1 MRLEQLPPWQS
12 FCEAVRQATP
22 DPDSMRL
29 IQAAGLSVDLSTQR
43 HSPALQASSQALLQA
58 VDFERAREQLFDGH
72 PVNSSESRPALHTAL
87 RGSRAPAAVEQTV
100 STALAQMAK
109 FVEQTNSANRY
120 QNVVHLGIGGS
131 DWGPR
136 MVWQALR
143 GVGTRR
149 ELRFAANIDAH
160 AITAA
165 LAGLDARDTL
175 LVIASKSF
183 TTIESMTNAQYALDW
198 MKRGGV
204 TDPLAHTV
212 ALTANPEAAQAFGVA
227 PERTFAFWD
236 WVGGRYS
243 VWSSI
248 GLTIALGLGW
258 NSFLD
263 LLSGARAMDDHFLT
277 APTAKN
283 APLQMALASVAN
295 TSVMGFHS
303 EVICPY
309 DARLTDFVPWLQQLQ
324 MESLGKGVT
333 QAGEPLGMNI
343 SPATWG
349 MPGTDS
355 QHTFFQW
362 LHQGQEGAPVD
373 FIACLEPS
381 HLSANHHRQLFSNC
395 LAQRAAL
402 WQGKSEQRA
411 REDLVAKGMPT
422 EQAAA
427 LAKHCVHPGQ
437 RPSTLIVLPTL
448 DARRLG
454 ALLALYEH
462 KVFSAAVLWG
472 INPFDQWGVEFGKT
486 LARQIIDEDQSTL
499 GQFDASTQFWITA
512 LRDRTVSAPSSPN
525 QHSHT

>member
-1 MRLEQLPPWQS
+1 VHLEKLAPWRD
-12 FCEAVRQATP
+12 FCEAVRQARP
-22 DPDSMRL
+22 DPTTVRL

-43 HSPALQASSQALLQA
+43 HSADFEANAQALLLA
-58 VDFERAREQLFDGH
+58 AGFERARAQLFEGQA
-72 PVNSSESRPALHTAL
+72 VNASEQRAALHTAL
-87 RGSRAPAAVEQTV
+87 RGSQAPEAVAQTV
-100 STALAQMAK
+100 ASSLTRMGE
-109 FVEQTNSANRY
+109 FVEQTNTANRY
-120 QNVVHLGIGGS
+120 QNIVHLGIGGS

-160 AITAA
+160 AITNA
-165 LAGLDARDTL
+165 LEGLDAQDTL

-183 TTIESMTNAQYALDW
+183 TTIESITNAQFALDW

-204 TDPLAHTV
+204 ADPLAHTV
-212 ALTANPEAAQAFGVA
+212 ALTANPQAARAFGVA

-258 NSFLD
+258 QTFLAM
-263 LLSGARAMDDHFLT
+263 LAGARAMDEHFLT
-277 APTAKN
+277 APPETN
-283 APLQMALASVAN
+283 APIQMALSSVAN
-295 TSVMGFHS
+295 TSVLGFHS

-333 QAGEPLGMNI
+333 QNGEPLGVNV

-373 FIACLEPS
+373 FIACLEPD
-381 HLSANHHRQLFSNC
+381 HPSANHHRQLFTNC

-402 WQGKSEQRA
+402 WQGKSKKQA
-411 REDLVAKGMPT
+411 FDAFVAKGMPL
-422 EQAAA
+422 EQADA
-427 LAKHCVHPGQ
+427 LANHCVHPGL

-448 DARRLG
+448 DAQRLG

-462 KVFSAAVLWG
+462 KVFTAAVLWG

-486 LARQIIDEDQSTL
+486 LARQLIAEGQSDL
-499 GQFDASTQFWITA
+499 SEFDASTQFWMSA
-512 LRDRTVSAPSSPN
+512 LNEQLNEPPA
-525 QHSHT
+525 

>member
-1 MRLEQLPPWQS
+1 MHLEKLAPWRD
-12 FCEAVRQATP
+12 FCESVRQARP
-22 DPDSMRL
+22 DPASMRL

-43 HSPALQASSQALLQA
+43 HSAEFEVNAQALLKA
-58 VDFERAREQLFDGH
+58 AGFERARAQLFDGH
-72 PVNSSESRPALHTAL
+72 PVNTSEQRAALHTAL
-87 RGSRAPAAVEQTV
+87 RGSQAPADVAQTV
-100 STALAQMAK
+100 ASSLARMGE
-109 FVEQTNSANRY
+109 FVEQTNAANRY
-120 QNVVHLGIGGS
+120 QNIVHLGIGGS

-160 AITAA
+160 AITNA
-165 LAGLDARDTL
+165 LEGLDAKDTL

-183 TTIESMTNAQYALDW
+183 TTIESITNAQYALDW

-212 ALTANPEAAQAFGVA
+212 ALTANPQAAQAFGVA

-258 NSFLD
+258 QTFLAM
-263 LLSGARAMDDHFLT
+263 LAGARAMDEHFLT
-277 APTAKN
+277 ASPESN
-283 APLQMALASVAN
+283 APIQMALSSVAN
-295 TSVMGFHS
+295 TSVLGFHS

-333 QAGEPLGMNI
+333 QNGEPLGVNV

-373 FIACLEPS
+373 FIACLEPD
-381 HLSANHHRQLFSNC
+381 HPSANHHRQLFTNC

-402 WQGKSEQRA
+402 WQGKSKKQA
-411 REDLVAKGMPT
+411 LDTLVAKGMPS
-422 EQAAA
+422 EQAQA
-427 LAKHCVHPGQ
+427 LANHCVHPGL

-448 DARRLG
+448 DAHRLG

-462 KVFSAAVLWG
+462 KVFTAAVLWG

-486 LARQIIDEDQSTL
+486 LARQLTTNDPTELS
-499 GQFDASTQFWITA
+499 QFDASTQFWISA
-512 LRDRTVSAPSSPN
+512 LSRQLNDSSG
-525 QHSHT
+525 